1 MQAGIDHDPGGLA
14 QNETRAVEVLRLQK
28 FKEHSNHR
36 LVSNFV
42 RDARAGKVKRMH
54 NEHSHDPAHGPCQ
67 TVCRDV
73 ACLECWQHNPEQCSV
88 CRPWL
93 ERVLRSSVH
102 HLSLFMANEPGR
114 LQKGKSSSEFRSTS
128 TIFAGSLPLRT
139 AQAHWLRTSRDRR
152 RHTETFLT
160 G

>member
-114 LQKGKSSSEFRSTS
+114 LQKGNHPANFVLLPQFLQVRCRSE
-128 TIFAGSLPLRT
+128 
-139 AQAHWLRTSRDRR
+139 RR
-152 RHTETFLT
+152 RPT
-160 G
+160 GYALLAIDGDIRRPS